1 MIAVI
6 ADDLTGA
13 AELAGIGLNRGL
25 KTEVSTSVDKHC
37 NADLLIIAT
46 DTRSLP
52 VTEAKDIMHDLT
64 GKLLQLQPQ
73 FIFKKIDSVL
83 RGHIIE
89 ELQSQLT
96 ASGLKRALIV
106 PGNPHHSKKLISD
119 TFYYNDSPIHL
130 SDFANDPTFP
140 AISSN
145 IMELL
150 RAAKT
155 IQLVKPGEELPSE
168 GIIIGGADSEESL
181 QHWIKKT
188 DGNTLLAGSANLF
201 TCLLEELT
209 QSKKTEPI
217 ADPDITHRRLFVFGS
232 TFYQGKLN
240 IENGMHHNIP
250 VHYVPAATIC
260 AETSGD
266 NVHGLF
272 ASHVA
277 ASIIACN
284 NAIIAINPDSISDM
298 KVDPVLLSQ
307 KMAAI
312 VKQVITYTSLQEL
325 LIEGGATAW
334 AILECLNI
342 KKLYPSKLIAPGVI
356 HMRIVYNNQL
366 CLTLKPGSYPWPAPI
381 WGTNNYTCI

>member
-13 AELAGIGLNRGL
+13 AELAGIGLNHGL
-25 KTEVSTSVDKHC
+25 RTEVSTTVDEHC

-52 VTEAKDIMHDLT
+52 VATAKGIMHNLT
-64 GKLLQLQPQ
+64 VQLLQLQPR

-89 ELQSQLT
+89 ELQSQLI

-106 PGNPHHSKKLISD
+106 PGNPHHSKKLVGD
-119 TFYYNDSPIHL
+119 TFYYSNAPIHL

-140 AISSN
+140 ALSSN
-145 IMELL
+145 VIELL
-150 RAAKT
+150 RADER
-155 IQLVKPGEELPSE
+155 IQLVKKMDKLPST
-168 GIIIGGADSEESL
+168 GIIIGAADDDDDL
-181 QHWIKKT
+181 KYWIGKT
-188 DGNTLLAGSANLF
+188 DSNTLLAGSANLF
-201 TCLLEELT
+201 TSLLQHLT
-209 QSKKTEPI
+209 KPQKI
-217 ADPDITHRRLFVFGS
+217 ATIDPETTGRRLFVFGS

-240 IENGMHHNIP
+240 LNDSKHNDIP
-250 VHYVPAATIC
+250 VHYIPAATIC

-266 NVHGLF
+266 NVHALF

-277 ASIIACN
+277 SSIVAGN
-284 NAIIAINPDSISDM
+284 NAIIAINPDFIKDL
-298 KVDPVLLSQ
+298 KVDPVLLSH
-307 KMAAI
+307 KMADI
-312 VKQVITYTSLQEL
+312 VKQVIEYTSLYEL

-334 AILECLNI
+334 AILERLNI
-342 KKLYPSKLIAPGVI
+342 QKLYPSKLIAPGVI
-356 HMRIVYNNQL
+356 HMRVAGNNQL
-366 CLTLKPGSYPWPAPI
+366 CLTLKPGSYPWPAPV

>member
-13 AELAGIGLNRGL
+13 AELAGIGLNHGL
-25 KTEVSTSVDKHC
+25 RTEVSTTVDEYC
-37 NADLLIIAT
+37 DADLLVIAT
-46 DTRSLP
+46 DTRSLA
-52 VTEAKDIMHDLT
+52 VNEAKDIVHDLT
-64 GKLLQLQPQ
+64 VQLQQLKPR
-73 FIFKKIDSVL
+73 FLFKKIDSVL

-96 ASGLKRALIV
+96 ASALKRALIV
-106 PGNPHHSKKLISD
+106 PGNPHHSKKLIAD
-119 TFYYNDSPIHL
+119 TFHYNDQPIHL

-140 AISSN
+140 ALSSN
-145 IMELL
+145 ILELL
-150 RAAKT
+150 RADER
-155 IQLVKPGEELPSE
+155 IQLVKKENRLPST
-168 GIIIGGADSEESL
+168 GIIIGGAEDEDDL
-181 QHWIKKT
+181 KYWISKT

-201 TCLLEELT
+201 TTLLEYLT
-209 QSKKTEPI
+209 TPQRIEIP
-217 ADPDITHRRLFVFGS
+217 DPETTGRRLFVFGS

-240 IENGMHHNIP
+240 LLDGKHNNIP

-266 NVHGLF
+266 NVHALF

-277 ASIIACN
+277 SSIVAAN
-284 NAIIAINPDSISDM
+284 NAIIAINPDFIKDI
-298 KVDPVLLSQ
+298 KVDPVLLSH
-307 KMAAI
+307 KMADIA
-312 VKQVITYTSLQEL
+312 KQVIDHTDLHEL

-334 AILECLNI
+334 AILERLNI

-356 HMRIVYNNQL
+356 HMRIAGNNQL

-381 WGTNNYTCI
+381 WATNNYTCI

>member
-13 AELAGIGLNRGL
+13 AELAGIGLNHGL
-25 KTEVSTSVDKHC
+25 RTEVSTIVDERC
-37 NADLLIIAT
+37 DADLLIIAT

-52 VTEAKDIMHDLT
+52 LDKAKAIMHDLT
-64 GKLLQLQPQ
+64 VQLLQLKPR

-83 RGHIIE
+83 RGHIVE
-89 ELQSQLT
+89 ELQSQLI

-106 PGNPHHSKKLISD
+106 PGNPYHSKKLIGD
-119 TFYYNDSPIHL
+119 TFYYNGVPIHL

-140 AISSN
+140 ALSSN
-145 IMELL
+145 IIELL
-150 RAAKT
+150 RADEK
-155 IQLVKPGEELPSE
+155 IRLVKKEEKLPPM
-168 GIIIGGADSEESL
+168 GILMGAANDEQDL
-181 QHWIKKT
+181 GYWINKT
-188 DGNTLLAGSANLF
+188 DSDTLLAGSANLF
-201 TCLLEELT
+201 TCLLQHLRSAQKIET
-209 QSKKTEPI
+209 P
-217 ADPDITHRRLFVFGS
+217 DPETTGRRLFVFGS

-240 IENGMHHNIP
+240 LNNGKHNNIP

-266 NVHGLF
+266 NVHALF

-277 ASIIACN
+277 SSIIAGN
-284 NAIIAINPDSISDM
+284 NAIIAINPDFIKNI
-298 KVDPVLLSQ
+298 KVDPVLLSH

-312 VKQVITYTSLQEL
+312 VRQVIEHTSLHEL

-334 AILECLNI
+334 AILERLDI
-342 KKLYPSKLIAPGVI
+342 EKLYPSKLIAPGVI
-356 HMRIVYNNQL
+356 HMRVAGNNQL
-366 CLTLKPGSYPWPAPI
+366 CLTLKPGSYPWPAPV

>member
-13 AELAGIGLNRGL
+13 AELAGIGLNHGL
-25 KTEVSTSVDKHC
+25 RTEVSTTVDEYC
-37 NADLLIIAT
+37 DVELLVIAT
-46 DTRSLP
+46 DTRSLS
-52 VTEAKDIMHDLT
+52 TAGAKEIVYDLT
-64 GKLLQLQPQ
+64 VQLQQLKPR

-106 PGNPHHSKKLISD
+106 PGNPHHSKKLIGD
-119 TFYYNDSPIHL
+119 TFYYNEEPIHL

-140 AISSN
+140 ALSSN
-145 IMELL
+145 IIELL
-150 RAAKT
+150 RADEK
-155 IQLVKPGEELPSE
+155 IQLIKKGEKLPST
-168 GIIIGGADSEESL
+168 GIIIGAASDEDDLKYWIRKTDSE
-181 QHWIKKT
+181 
-188 DGNTLLAGSANLF
+188 TLLAGSANLF
-201 TCLLEELT
+201 TCLLEHLT
-209 QSKKTEPI
+209 KQQTIETLNPE
-217 ADPDITHRRLFVFGS
+217 ATGRRLFVFGS

-240 IENGMHHNIP
+240 LNDGRHNDIP

-260 AETSGD
+260 AETSAD

-277 ASIIACN
+277 SSIIAGN
-284 NAIIAINPDSISDM
+284 NAIIAINPDFIKDI
-298 KVDPVLLSQ
+298 KVDPVLLSH
-307 KMAAI
+307 KMADI
-312 VKQVITYTSLQEL
+312 VKQVIDHTSLHEL

-334 AILECLNI
+334 AILERLNI
-342 KKLYPSKLIAPGVI
+342 QKLYPSKLIAPGVI
-356 HMRIVYNNQL
+356 HMRIAGNNQL
-366 CLTLKPGSYPWPAPI
+366 CLTLKPGSYPWPAPV

>member
-13 AELAGIGLNRGL
+13 AELAGIGLNHGL
-25 KTEVSTSVDKHC
+25 KTEVSTTVDEHC

-52 VTEAKDIMHDLT
+52 VATAKEVMHDLSVQ
-64 GKLLQLQPQ
+64 LLQLQPR

-83 RGHIIE
+83 RGHIAD

-106 PGNPHHSKKLISD
+106 PGNPHHSKKLIGD
-119 TFYYNDSPIHL
+119 TFYYNGAPIHL

-140 AISSN
+140 ALSSN
-145 IMELL
+145 IIELL
-150 RAAKT
+150 RAGDK
-155 IQLVKPGEELPSE
+155 IQLVKKEDKLPST
-168 GIIIGGADSEESL
+168 GIIIAVADDENDL
-181 QHWIKKT
+181 KYWIEKSGC
-188 DGNTLLAGSANLF
+188 DTLLAGSANLF
-201 TCLLEELT
+201 SCLLEYLT
-209 QSKKTEPI
+209 PPQTIKTSDLE
-217 ADPDITHRRLFVFGS
+217 TTGRRLFVFGS

-240 IENGMHHNIP
+240 LNDGKHNNIP

-266 NVHGLF
+266 NVHALF

-277 ASIIACN
+277 SSIVAGN
-284 NAIIAINPDSISDM
+284 NAIIAINPDFIKDI
-298 KVDPVLLSQ
+298 KVDPVLLSH
-307 KMAAI
+307 KMADI
-312 VKQVITYTSLQEL
+312 VKQVIEHTSLHEL

-334 AILECLNI
+334 AILERLAI
-342 KKLYPSKLIAPGVI
+342 EKLYPSKLIAPGVI
-356 HMRIVYNNQL
+356 HMRIAGNNQL
-366 CLTLKPGSYPWPAPI
+366 CLTLKPGSYPWPAPV